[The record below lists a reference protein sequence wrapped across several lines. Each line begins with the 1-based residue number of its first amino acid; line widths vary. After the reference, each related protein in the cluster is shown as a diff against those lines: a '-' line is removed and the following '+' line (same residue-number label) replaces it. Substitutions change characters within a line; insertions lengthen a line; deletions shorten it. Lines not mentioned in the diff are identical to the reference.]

1 MEPNYVNLLNS
12 KMQIS
17 TFAAKKIE
25 LAYAVT
31 ERFLSL
37 TLPFSDGTY
46 DHIEDVLCFEPQAI
60 QWEKIFLPTTGKSRI
75 NSLKFA
81 EI

>member
-60 QWEKIFLPTTGKSRI
+60 QWGEDLFAYYRKISDKLT
-75 NSLKFA
+75 
-81 EI
+81 EIR